1 MPSGIG
7 GEVGRE
13 AADEMIAGAGR
24 IIAGAWLAA
33 LGASPAAAQ
42 QPVCTVS
49 DPTGTPLNVRTA
61 PNSVVIGTL
70 PNGAPVRLVQVVSG
84 PDRKRWA
91 FVVRPDDGAT
101 IGWIFRD
108 YVICP

>member
-1 MPSGIG
+1 MRRVFGAFG
-7 GEVGRE
+7 VG
-13 AADEMIAGAGR
+13 ASLALFGAG
-24 IIAGAWLAA
+24 
-33 LGASPAAAQ
+33 PAAAQ
-42 QPVCTVS
+42 QVCRVS

-70 PNGAPVRLVQVVSG
+70 PNGARVRLVQVVSG

-91 FVVRPDDGAT
+91 FVAHPDDGAA